1 MVFKCKMCGGDIEL
15 VEGTNTGKCLY
26 CKSTMTLP
34 TVEDE
39 RILNLYNRANDLRLE
54 NEFDKAYATYESIL
68 ELDNEQVEAHWG
80 LILCKYGVE
89 YVDDP
94 KTKKKIPTCHRTNYE
109 SIFDDVH
116 YKVVK
121 EKSYGEAL
129 KLYEKEAKKI
139 QDIQKGILEISSKEE
154 PYDIFICYKE
164 TDNNGERTHDSVMA
178 EDIYE
183 ALTKEGYKVFFSR
196 ITLED
201 KLGTEYEPYIFSAL
215 NSAKVML
222 VVGTSSENLEA
233 VWVKNE
239 WSRYLD
245 FMKKDKS
252 KTLIPVY
259 SKMDAYKLP
268 ESFAMLQAQNMDKVG
283 AMQDLVRGIKKIM
296 NAKKETKSSNVTEEM
311 YHQFKERMEDEES
324 SVIGNEKRYATNVL
338 KEKIGKGFIGITLLV
353 SFLMAIW
360 MAGFLAS
367 YTISNSVGSFRY
379 SDVLAYT
386 FRERASLIQITVGFI
401 TLISFFIGLLS
412 RKMNK
417 VSKILYLVNFALE
430 GYFLFLIH
438 SCGFKSSAYILILVG
453 LNLILFLLRPRW
465 QLSTNML
472 MLNKK
477 NKEMQEEK
485 NRKLKEKFVEKEKF
499 AIHPIFYGVA
509 FILLLFIGFQLIRP
523 VPIQSNKR
531 NSKIDQIKVLEQMD
545 LYENTQDSWRHSV
558 ATLFPGEI
566 YDVISTRIDE
576 DGYQRSIEIQTSLGV
591 HGYIASQ
598 YSSCVNGECEYSDD
612 RFQILPKE
620 E

>member
-1 MVFKCKMCGGDIEL
+1 MIFKCKMCGGDVEL
-15 VEGTNTGKCLY
+15 IEGTNTGKCLY

-94 KTKKKIPTCHRTNYE
+94 KTKKKIPTCHRTNFE
-109 SIFDDVH
+109 SIFDDIH

-121 EKSYGEAL
+121 ENSYGEAL
-129 KLYEKEAKKI
+129 KLYEQEAKTI
-139 QDIQKGILEISSKEE
+139 QDIQKGILEISSKED

-164 TDNNGERTHDSVMA
+164 TDSNGDRTHDSVMA
-178 EDIYE
+178 EDIYD
-183 ALTKEGYKVFFSR
+183 ALIKEGYKVFFSR

-222 VVGTSSENLEA
+222 VVGTSIENLES

-283 AMQDLVRGIKKIM
+283 AMQDLIRGIKKIM
-296 NAKKETKSSNVTEEM
+296 NTKKESKETNVTEEM

-324 SVIGNEKRYATNVL
+324 SMIGNEKRYATNIL
-338 KEKIGKGFIGITLLV
+338 KEKVSKGFIGVTFLV
-353 SFLMAIW
+353 SFLMAVW
-360 MAGFLAS
+360 MASFSS
-367 YTISNSVGSFRY
+367 YTISNPAGSFQY
-379 SDVLAYT
+379 DVVLVST
-386 FRERASLIQITVGFI
+386 LKERANLIQVIVGFI
-401 TLISFFIGLLS
+401 TLIAFFIGLLS

-417 VSKILYLVNFALE
+417 ASKILYLINFALE
-430 GYFLFLIH
+430 GYFLVFIH
-438 SCGFKSSAYILILVG
+438 SCGFKPGASILVLIV
-453 LNLILFLLRPRW
+453 LNLMLFLIRPKW

-477 NKEMQEEK
+477 NKDIQEEK

-499 AIHPIFYGVA
+499 VLHPIFYGVA
-509 FILLLFIGFQLIRP
+509 FILLLFIGFQFTRP
-523 VPIQSNKR
+523 FPVQSNTR
-531 NSKIDQIKVLEQMD
+531 NPGVSQIQILNQTS
-545 LYENTQDSWRHSV
+545 LYESVQDGWRHPV
-558 ATLFPGEI
+558 AVLFPGEV
-566 YDVISTRIDE
+566 YDVINIQIDE
-576 DGYQRSIEIQTSLGV
+576 DGYQRSIEIQTNLGV
-591 HGYIASQ
+591 HGYIVS
-598 YSSCVNGECEYSDD
+598 YYKSCTNNQCEYDD
-612 RFQILPKE
+612 DNFKFLPKE

>member
-1 MVFKCKMCGGDIEL
+1 MCGGDIEL
-15 VEGTNTGKCLY
+15 IEGTNTGKCLY
-26 CKSTMTLP
+26 CKSMMTLP

-80 LILCKYGVE
+80 LLLCKYGVE

-94 KTKKKIPTCHRTNYE
+94 KTKKKIPTCHRTNFE

-116 YKVVK
+116 YKIVK
-121 EKSYGEAL
+121 ENSYGEAL
-129 KLYEKEAKKI
+129 KLYEAEAKTI
-139 QDIQKGILEISSKEE
+139 QDIQKGILEISSKED

-164 TDNNGERTHDSVMA
+164 TDSNGERTHDSVIA

-245 FMKKDKS
+245 FMKKDRS

-296 NAKKETKSSNVTEEM
+296 NDKKETKPSNVTEEM

-324 SVIGNEKRYATNVL
+324 SIIGNEKRYATNIL
-338 KEKIGKGFIGITLLV
+338 KEKIGRGFIGITFLV

-360 MAGFLAS
+360 MVSFLAS
-367 YTISNSVGSFRY
+367 YKISNPAGSFKYDAALVSALR
-379 SDVLAYT
+379 VKAQ
-386 FRERASLIQITVGFI
+386 LIQGIVGFI
-401 TLISFFIGLLS
+401 TLIAFFIGFLS

-417 VSKILYLVNFALE
+417 ASKILYLINFALE
-430 GYFLFLIH
+430 GYFLVFIY
-438 SCGFKSSAYILILVG
+438 SCGFKPSASILIVIV
-453 LNLILFLLRPRW
+453 LNLILFLLRPKW

-477 NKEMQEEK
+477 SKEIQEEK

-499 AIHPIFYGVA
+499 VLPPVFYGVA
-509 FILLLFIGFQLIRP
+509 FLLLLFIGIQLTRP
-523 VPIQSNKR
+523 IPIQSNKK
-531 NSKIDQIKVLEQMD
+531 NPKIDQIKVLEQMD
-545 LYENTQDSWRHSV
+545 LYENTENLLRHPV

-576 DGYQRSIEIQTSLGV
+576 DGYQRSIEIQTNLGV

-612 RFQILPKE
+612 RFQMLPKE